1 MGETGFDWAEIIAD
15 PFVQGKEEKGEKDI
29 EYETMNL
36 GTLTCT
42 NTRCRCGEVGTLWSA
57 TRYFQR
63 GGKWGR
69 GLLSWTKSKAGLA

>member
-1 MGETGFDWAEIIAD
+1 
-15 PFVQGKEEKGEKDI
+15 
-29 EYETMNL
+29 MNL

-42 NTRCRCGEVGTLWSA
+42 NPRFRCGDVETLPSA

-69 GLLSWTKSKAGLA
+69 GLLSWTKSKAGLAFASQKSWRSGFDTCRCLVRTGRAGVVFEDQN